1 MFPFNAENI
10 QEGQIVIAGNAFP
23 DSHEELVAAREK
35 GIEVIR
41 YHKFLGELLKNYKSN
56 VEYFAIF
63 DNETYPISSSVNE
76 IKSIFEENSGNKIHV
91 IQFTEFREN
100 PKQFLA

>member
-1 MFPFNAENI
+1 MDT
-10 QEGQIVIAGNAFP
+10 Q
-23 DSHEELVAAREK
+23 
-35 GIEVIR
+35 
-41 YHKFLGELLKNYKSN
+41 LLKNYKSN

-63 DNETYPISSSVNE
+63 DNETYPITSSVNE